1 MVKRSLV
8 FLHRWI
14 GVLLSIAF
22 LLWFPSGIGMMY
34 WTYPSVTAADRLER
48 SPALDWA
55 LVVLSAE
62 EAAAAIGVTATP
74 AQTRLNTFDGRPV
87 YRFAAGRGGT
97 TRLVYADTGEEQTEV
112 PAAMR
117 HRIAAAWTGRTIDEA
132 RIEAVTA
139 VDQWTVQ
146 SPLRTMRPLW
156 KYSWPNGEQV
166 YVSGTSGE
174 VVQYTTRGSRLG
186 AYVSAIPHWFYFTP
200 LRQNQ
205 PVWINVVI
213 WSAAIGTILSLIGI
227 VIGAWMYSPARKYR
241 YGGAPSSIPYHG
253 QKRWHT
259 VFGLV
264 FGLGAVTWAF
274 SGMLS
279 VDPPFLRRAEPAAR
293 RAAPTL
299 ATALRGRVSSADFS
313 SAHPRAVLE
322 KNAALAVK
330 ELEFSSFAGEPMFAA
345 HLGNDR
351 IQMLRLDGT
360 AVESFSDQRIA
371 EIVRAAAPDRRRVEM
386 RRLDQYDIYYLDRER
401 RKPLPVTLALM
412 NDAEKSRYY
421 IDTRTARVVGSYSN
435 RNWVGRWLYNG
446 LHSLN
451 FPWLYNYRPLWDIVV
466 IFFMMGGTALCVTS
480 LVLSWRV
487 LGRKLAALPNAGR
500 RGQQGAQGRAVAAD
514 APRVNA

>member
-1 MVKRSLV
+1 MVKRALI

-14 GVLLSIAF
+14 GVALSLAF
-22 LLWFPSGIGMMY
+22 VLWFPSGIGMMY
-34 WTYPSVTAADRLER
+34 WTYPTVTAEHRLER
-48 SPALDWA
+48 SPAIDPET
-55 LVVLSAE
+55 VVLSPH
-62 EAAAAIGVTATP
+62 EAAAKLGVEATP
-74 AQTRLNTFDGRPV
+74 GQTRLNTFDGRPV
-87 YRFAAGRGGT
+87 YRFGGGRGGGA
-97 TRLVYADTGEEQTEV
+97 RLVYADTGEEQTEV
-112 PAAMR
+112 PPLMR
-117 HRIAAAWTGRTIDEA
+117 NRIAAAWTGQPVGNA
-132 RIEAVTA
+132 RVDLVTE

-166 YVSGTSGE
+166 YVSGESGE
-174 VVQYTTRGSRLG
+174 VVQYTTTGSRLG

-213 WSAAIGTILSLIGI
+213 YSAGIGTILAIAGMAIG
-227 VIGAWMYSPARKYR
+227 VWMYSPSKRYR
-241 YGGAPSSIPYHG
+241 YAGAPSSIPYHG

-259 VFGLV
+259 AFGLI

-293 RAAPTL
+293 RPTPTVAA
-299 ATALRGRVSSADFS
+299 ALRGRVSMDDF
-313 SAHPRAVLE
+313 ATIHPRDVLGR
-322 KNAALAVK
+322 NRNLPIK

-345 HLGNDR
+345 NLGGGLTR
-351 IQMLRLDGT
+351 MLQLDGT
-360 AVESFSDQRIA
+360 RVERFEQRRIA
-371 EIVRAAAPDRRRVEM
+371 EIVRGAAAEPARVET
-386 RRLDQYDIYYLDRER
+386 RVIDQYDLYYLDRDR
-401 RKPLPVTLALM
+401 QRPLPVILALM
-412 NDAEKSRYY
+412 NDAENSRYY
-421 IDTRTARVVGSYSN
+421 IDPKTARVVGSYSN

-466 IFFMMGGTALCVTS
+466 IFFMVGGTALCVTS

-487 LGRKLAALPNAGR
+487 LGRRLATI
-500 RGQQGAQGRAVAAD
+500 
-514 APRVNA
+514 APRRMEARRRQVA